1 MAFTNIDAAAAQLPG
16 SITVD
21 PVAPAEIGRVWADC
35 ARGIGQALVEYMPGA
50 LTIDDC
56 RQLCERGQHQL
67 WIASQHDRIVGA
79 AISEV
84 VMQPQGLAVRL
95 FLTDYAAAWSP
106 HLTNIVEAWAAD
118 LGFATIVTVGP
129 PGLEAILGKPVTTYW
144 RMRGPTLRELP
155 QTAIAMP
162 SEKVH

>member
-21 PVAPAEIGRVWADC
+21 PVAPAEIGSVWADC
-35 ARGIGQALVEYMPGA
+35 AHAIGQALVEYMPGA
-50 LTIDDC
+50 LTVDDC
-56 RQLCERGQHQL
+56 RHLCERGQHQL

-95 FLTDYAAAWSP
+95 FLTA
-106 HLTNIVEAWAAD
+106 
-118 LGFATIVTVGP
+118 
-129 PGLEAILGKPVTTYW
+129 
-144 RMRGPTLRELP
+144 PT
-155 QTAIAMP
+155 
-162 SEKVH
+162 

>member
-1 MAFTNIDAAAAQLPG
+1 MAFATINAADAPALG
-16 SITVD
+16 SIA
-21 PVAPAEIGRVWADC
+21 VAYIEPAEVGSVWADC
-35 ARGIGQALVEYMPGA
+35 AHDIGQALDEYMPGA
-50 LTIDDC
+50 LTVDDC
-56 RQLCERGQHQL
+56 RQMCERNSNQL
-67 WIASQHDRIVGA
+67 WTAKQDGKIVGC

-95 FLTDYAAAWSP
+95 FLTDYSAPGSR
-106 HLTNIVEAWAAD
+106 HLTATIEAWAAD

-144 RMRGPTLRELP
+144 RLNGATLRDMP

-162 SEKVH
+162 SERVH

>member
-1 MAFTNIDAAAAQLPG
+1 MAFTSIDAAAAPALG
-16 SITVD
+16 SIA
-21 PVAPAEIGRVWADC
+21 VAYIEPSQIGSVWADC
-35 ARGIGQALVEYMPGA
+35 AHAISQALDEYMPGA
-50 LTIDDC
+50 LTSDDC
-56 RQLCERGQHQL
+56 RQMCERGQNQL
-67 WIASQHDRIVGA
+67 WIASRHDKIVGC

-95 FLTDYAAAWSP
+95 FLTDYSAPWSP
-106 HLTNIVEAWAAD
+106 RLTNVIAAWAAD

-144 RMRGPTLRELP
+144 RLNGATLRDMP

-162 SEKVH
+162 SERVH